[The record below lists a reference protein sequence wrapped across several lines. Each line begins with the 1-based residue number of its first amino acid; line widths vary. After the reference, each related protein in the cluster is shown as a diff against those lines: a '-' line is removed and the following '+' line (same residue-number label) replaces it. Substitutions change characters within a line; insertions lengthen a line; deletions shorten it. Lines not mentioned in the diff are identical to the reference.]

1 LGRNEPLCGSQTL
14 WRRMG
19 MTEHKPGHTFFH
31 EAHRHT
37 QTAQEI
43 IHELLDGPDQVD
55 VARLDEAAKALRNA
69 LRLIDPDM
77 DAEKL

>member
-1 LGRNEPLCGSQTL
+1 MNSHDLQD
-14 WRRMG
+14 
-19 MTEHKPGHTFFH
+19 
-31 EAHRHT
+31 AHRHT

-55 VARLDEAAKALRNA
+55 QTRLSEAAKALRIA

-77 DAEKL
+77 DVEKL